1 MTTKLVITAALKAE
15 LPTDWLRANQIPVL
29 VYNKWANVAPKALQ
43 EEVGDAGIVV
53 VITGVGPLRSQAC
66 AHWIKSVFPAVLYLV
81 NIGSA
86 GGLDKG
92 FLGQWVT
99 PKAVASENGT
109 CSQIDVRLP
118 FAWPVHLKRH
128 IGGKL
133 LSVAQPVFGALP
145 EDWKPYQFVDMEAAA
160 QAEVFKPLGIAFHL
174 VKYITD
180 DSSQT
185 AKQQFKTALKTVRSE
200 LEQIFNTGLVLTE
213 TSVIQPEKKTV
224 PITVVIPVYNRA
236 HYIEACLQSVL
247 NQTQAPQEIIV
258 VDDASEE
265 HLESALKPFRE
276 RITLIKNEINQGVSS
291 SRNLG
296 IQQAK
301 SPWLAFLDS
310 DDHWHPEKLANQWAF
325 HQSYPFYQIS
335 QNGEMWIRH
344 GIRVNPKHYHT
355 KPEGW
360 IWSLS
365 LQRCLISPS
374 AVMIKKSLF
383 AQMGLFDESLRACE
397 DYDLW
402 LRITREYVVGLVDDL
417 TVVKQGGHEDQLS
430 MRYSAMDRFRVH
442 ALLKALEK
450 EDDSEYRTEL
460 IAMIRKKAT
469 ILLNGYRKRQNHQE
483 IEKYERLLVNI

>member
-109 CSQIDVRLP
+109 CIQIDVRLP

-236 HYIEACLQSVL
+236 HYIEA
-247 NQTQAPQEIIV
+247 N
-258 VDDASEE
+258 
-265 HLESALKPFRE
+265 
-276 RITLIKNEINQGVSS
+276 SS
-291 SRNLG
+291 PTRN
-296 IQQAK
+296 
-301 SPWLAFLDS
+301 
-310 DDHWHPEKLANQWAF
+310 H
-325 HQSYPFYQIS
+325 
-335 QNGEMWIRH
+335 
-344 GIRVNPKHYHT
+344 
-355 KPEGW
+355 
-360 IWSLS
+360 
-365 LQRCLISPS
+365 C
-374 AVMIKKSLF
+374 
-383 AQMGLFDESLRACE
+383 C
-397 DYDLW
+397 
-402 LRITREYVVGLVDDL
+402 
-417 TVVKQGGHEDQLS
+417 
-430 MRYSAMDRFRVH
+430 
-442 ALLKALEK
+442 
-450 EDDSEYRTEL
+450 
-460 IAMIRKKAT
+460 
-469 ILLNGYRKRQNHQE
+469 
-483 IEKYERLLVNI
+483 